1 MKNKILLQIGSAG
14 ILVIIGSLASFASN
28 ILLGRTLSQE
38 DFGVFSLFRSVMFL
52 LPVLAFLG
60 YGNAMI
66 RFAKENDFS
75 TTNWKQS
82 LQKINIY
89 CSYSCAEDISIL
101 FRSVYFFRNSC
112 MDVRSRN
119 EYQFNPQD
127 KRQNGAWSIYNTG
140 VEIRFFYNTSCY
152 LNLV

>member
-66 RFAKENDFS
+66 RFAKEND
-75 TTNWKQS
+75 
-82 LQKINIY
+82 
-89 CSYSCAEDISIL
+89 
-101 FRSVYFFRNSC
+101 
-112 MDVRSRN
+112 
-119 EYQFNPQD
+119 
-127 KRQNGAWSIYNTG
+127 
-140 VEIRFFYNTSCY
+140 
-152 LNLV
+152 